1 MIVGSGVVGSYLGKQ
16 IQDVEI
22 WEAKKQV
29 YEKACSGL
37 ISKNVKHLDIDLSES
52 LTNEIKGAKFI
63 SDNESFEIKTKQTQA
78 YLVDRL
84 KFQKTLLQDAENAG
98 CKIRYGK
105 VWKGET
111 DDFVLGADG
120 AYSKVR
126 QSMGIQRK
134 FFNSYQIHC
143 ELKEKVDPE
152 LVEVHVGSFAPGF
165 FGWMI
170 PFDEKNV
177 ELGLGVIDG
186 NAKDA
191 FNEFSKKFEITRTTK
206 EQAALIPLY
215 DGQKT
220 VLGNKALIGDAAAQT
235 KATTGGGIVFGM
247 RCAEELAKAVHAN
260 DLSLYE
266 KSWRQK
272 YEKDLKDH
280 LRIRKLSN
288 RLNHDVL
295 FKAIREKEFDKV
307 IETHGDMESPKAL
320 KKKFM
325 LSPRLWLAFGKSIIS

>member
-1 MIVGSGVVGSYLGKQ
+1 MIVGSGVVGSYLGKK

-22 WEAKKQV
+22 WEAKKRL
-29 YEKACSGL
+29 YEKTCSGL
-37 ISKNVKHLDIDLSES
+37 ISKNVKTLDVDLSES
-52 LTNEIKGAKFI
+52 LVNEIKGAKFI
-63 SDNESFEIKTKQTQA
+63 SEKESFEIKTKETQA
-78 YLVDRL
+78 YLVDRY
-84 KFQKTLLQDAENAG
+84 KFQKTLLQDAENNG

-105 VWKGET
+105 AWNGEN

-126 QSMGIQRK
+126 QSMSIKRK

-143 ELKEKVDPE
+143 TLTDKIDPE
-152 LVEVHVGSFAPGF
+152 MVEVYVGDFAPGF
-165 FGWMI
+165 FAWMI

-177 ELGLGVIDG
+177 ELGLGVTKG

-191 FNEFSKKFEITRTTK
+191 FTEFSKKFNINKITK
-206 EQAALIPLY
+206 EQAALIPVY

-220 VLGNKALIGDAAAQT
+220 VLGNKALVGDAAGQT

-247 RCAEELAKAVHAN
+247 RCAEELSKAVHAN

-266 KSWRQK
+266 SSWRRK

-280 LRIRKLSN
+280 LLIRKMAN
-288 RLNHDVL
+288 KINYDVL
-295 FKAIREKEFDKV
+295 FKAIREKDFNKV
-307 IETHGDMESPKAL
+307 IEEHGDMDSPKTL
-320 KKKFM
+320 KKKVM
-325 LSPRLWLAFGKSIIS
+325 LSPSLWLAFGKSIIS